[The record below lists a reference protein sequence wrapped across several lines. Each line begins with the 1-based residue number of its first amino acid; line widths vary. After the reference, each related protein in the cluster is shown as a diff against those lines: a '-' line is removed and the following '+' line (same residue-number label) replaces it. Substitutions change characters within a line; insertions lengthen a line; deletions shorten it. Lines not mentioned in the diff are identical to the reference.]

1 MKKWRKIVGV
11 IAFGMIGVCELLIFA
26 NTYMD
31 LKYITLDI
39 YWPDEIERLYQR
51 TNSLSIALLLNYIIV
66 LALFICL
73 WRKEGKR

>member
-1 MKKWRKIVGV
+1 MKKWRKTVGV
-11 IAFGMIGVCELLIFA
+11 IAFGVIGICELLIFA

>member
-1 MKKWRKIVGV
+1 MKKWRKTVGV
-11 IAFGMIGVCELLIFA
+11 IAFGVIGMCELLIFA

>member
-1 MKKWRKIVGV
+1 MKKWRKLVGV
-11 IAFGMIGVCELLIFA
+11 IAFGVIGICELLIFA
-26 NTYMD
+26 NTYID

>member
-1 MKKWRKIVGV
+1 MKKWRKLVGV
-11 IAFGMIGVCELLIFA
+11 IAFGVIGICELLIFA

-73 WRKEGKR
+73 WRKECKR

>member
-1 MKKWRKIVGV
+1 MKKWRKLVGV
-11 IAFGMIGVCELLIFA
+11 IAFGVIGICELLIFA

>member
-1 MKKWRKIVGV
+1 MKKWRKTVGV
-11 IAFGMIGVCELLIFA
+11 IAFGVIGICELLIFA

-73 WRKEGKR
+73 WREEGKR

>member
-1 MKKWRKIVGV
+1 MKKWRKLVGV
-11 IAFGMIGVCELLIFA
+11 IAFGVIGICELLIFA
-26 NTYMD
+26 NTYID

-73 WRKEGKR
+73 WRKECKR